1 MTRVTLF
8 EDDEGLLR
16 GYEVEG
22 HSGYDK
28 WGNDIVCAAV
38 SILTINTI
46 NAIEAYTQGKPQVSS
61 DETKTRCVFDEP
73 PQEAE
78 LLLLKAYELGIR
90 SIEESYGKH
99 VKVKVRRYKSC

>member
-8 EDDEGLLR
+8 EDNEGLLR

-22 HSGYDK
+22 HSGYDDK
-28 WGNDIVCAAV
+28 GSDIVCAAV

-46 NAIEAYTQGKPQVSS
+46 NAIEAYTTGKPQVSS
-61 DETKTRCVFDEP
+61 DEDKTRCIFDEP
-73 PQEAE
+73 PEEKE
-78 LLLLKAYELGIR
+78 LLLLKTYELGIR
-90 SIEESYGKH
+90 SIEASYGKH